1 MKFEHQLA
9 DKILFRLMRSTFC
22 SWSPIFAVIKMAIFG
37 FGNLTSN
44 SFQKCHYIPINMTW
58 IERLCI
64 SGAPEGKDL
73 KDHSI
78 SMCAKFAEKLTYLS
92 VSGGKKCLFF
102 WNICVQ
108 TIWLIPKDDWYR
120 KLAKISKKFIVWNLQ
135 LPGKLIDPFLSD
147 MWFTIV
153 MCLFGEKIE
162 FT

>member
-1 MKFEHQLA
+1 
-9 DKILFRLMRSTFC
+9 
-22 SWSPIFAVIKMAIFG
+22 MAIFG

-102 WNICVQ
+102 
-108 TIWLIPKDDWYR
+108 
-120 KLAKISKKFIVWNLQ
+120 
-135 LPGKLIDPFLSD
+135 
-147 MWFTIV
+147 
-153 MCLFGEKIE
+153 
-162 FT
+162 